1 MVVVFVLAVGGA
13 GLFLIF
19 KNIFIYIF
27 LHSCD
32 QVMVIWGFQ
41 LAKKKKKKWEKKWL
55 LVVRVNFS
63 QGVLDLGMVVLG

>member
-1 MVVVFVLAVGGA
+1 
-13 GLFLIF
+13 
-19 KNIFIYIF
+19 
-27 LHSCD
+27 
-32 QVMVIWGFQ
+32 MVIWGFQ